1 MQSVTLH
8 PAANAKEPP
17 DPAREAARLSA
28 LLAARRAELTTL
40 QDGLRDFKTRYA
52 AAVGSRLAELA
63 ELERAIRLA
72 EARTLGV
79 EHAGDEDGD
88 DAAGGDGA
96 HASVA
101 IKATLKNL
109 FWSVAKLFH
118 PDHASDDDE
127 ARRRHS
133 IMAEASRAYQE
144 GDVESLNT
152 LLADEDLQLYCA
164 TPRAAE
170 EGDADDGAVDL
181 GARIQSLKEELLTI
195 DFGIK
200 RAKQDRLYR
209 LMIETDEAAAAG
221 RDRLADE
228 AQRLDRKLIKTRNRL
243 AHLS

>member
-8 PAANAKEPP
+8 PAAPAKEPP
-17 DPAREAARLSA
+17 DPALEAARLSA
-28 LLAARRAELTTL
+28 LLAERRAELTTL
-40 QDGLRDFKTRYA
+40 QEGLRDFKTRYA
-52 AAVGSRLAELA
+52 ETVGSRLAELA
-63 ELERAIRLA
+63 ELERAIRAA

-79 EHAGDEDGD
+79 EHADEADEG
-88 DAAGGDGA
+88 ASAGDGA
-96 HASVA
+96 HATVA

-118 PDHASDDDE
+118 PDHAADDEE

-164 TPRAAE
+164 TPRAADE
-170 EGDADDGAVDL
+170 LDAEGGAVDL
-181 GARIQSLKEELLTI
+181 AARIQSLKEELLTI
-195 DFGIK
+195 EFGIK

-209 LMIETDEAAAAG
+209 LMLEADEAAAAG

-228 AQRLDRKLIKTRNRL
+228 ARRLDRKIVKTRNRL

>member
-8 PAANAKEPP
+8 PAAHAKEPP
-17 DPAREAARLSA
+17 DPAREAARLKA
-28 LLAARRAELTTL
+28 LLDTRRAELTTL

-52 AAVGSRLAELA
+52 ATVGSRLAELA

-72 EARTLGV
+72 ETRTLGV
-79 EHAGDEDGD
+79 EHAD
-88 DAAGGDGA
+88 DANDDDEAAGDGA
-96 HASVA
+96 HATVA

-118 PDHASDDDE
+118 PDHAADDAE

-164 TPRAAE
+164 TPHAGEGE
-170 EGDADDGAVDL
+170 ESGDGAVDL

-195 DFGIK
+195 EFGIK

-209 LMIETDEAAAAG
+209 LMRETDEAAAAG

-228 AQRLDRKLIKTRNRL
+228 AQRLDRKLVKTRNRL

>member
-1 MQSVTLH
+1 MQSVTPH
-8 PAANAKEPP
+8 PAAPAKEPP
-17 DPAREAARLSA
+17 DPAREAERLAA
-28 LLAARRAELTTL
+28 LLAERRAELTNL
-40 QDGLRDFKTRYA
+40 QESLRDFKTRYA
-52 AAVGSRLAELA
+52 ETVGSRLAQLA
-63 ELERAIRLA
+63 ELERAIRAA

-79 EHAGDEDGD
+79 EHADEAEE
-88 DAAGGDGA
+88 DAAAGDGA
-96 HASVA
+96 HATVA

-118 PDHASDDDE
+118 PDHAADDEE

-164 TPRAAE
+164 TPRAGETE
-170 EGDADDGAVDL
+170 EDGGAAVDL

-195 DFGIK
+195 EFGIK
-200 RAKQDRLYR
+200 RARQDRLYR
-209 LMIETDEAAAAG
+209 LMLEADEAATAG
-221 RDRLADE
+221 HDRLADE
-228 AQRLDRKLIKTRNRL
+228 ARRLDRKIVKTRNRL

>member
-8 PAANAKEPP
+8 PTANAKEPP
-17 DPAREAARLSA
+17 DPAREAERLST
-28 LLAARRAELTTL
+28 LLEERRAELTAL
-40 QDGLRDFKTRYA
+40 QDGLRDFKARYA
-52 AAVGSRLAELA
+52 STVGSRLAELA

-79 EHAGDEDGD
+79 EHADDADED
-88 DAAGGDGA
+88 AARPAA

-101 IKATLKNL
+101 IKASLKNL

-118 PDHASDDDE
+118 PDHAADDEE

-133 IMAEASRAYQE
+133 IMAEASRAYRE

-164 TPRAAE
+164 TPRAAD
-170 EGDADDGAVDL
+170 GDGQRGEGAVDL
-181 GARIQSLKEELLTI
+181 DALIMSLKEELLTI
-195 DFGIK
+195 EFGIK

-209 LMIETDEAAAAG
+209 LKLEADEAAAAG
-221 RDRLADE
+221 RDRLAEE
-228 AQRLDRKLIKTRNRL
+228 AARLDRKLAKTRNRL